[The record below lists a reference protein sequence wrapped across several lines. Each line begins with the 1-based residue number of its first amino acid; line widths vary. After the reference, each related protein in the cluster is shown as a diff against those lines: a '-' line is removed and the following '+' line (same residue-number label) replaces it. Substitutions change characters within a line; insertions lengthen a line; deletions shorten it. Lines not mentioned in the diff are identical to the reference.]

1 MDTQVQVSNSSTTT
15 ISGYGVDRGGPHHPS
30 AYDDSTPLLNRQQH
44 RGTTPLPPSGSGDLT
59 DHLPSLQTQFLLFS
73 VRGHRDVGKD
83 VVTAVTHHD
92 INGMN
97 SVSTVAVKDVD
108 VQMTSLSG
116 YETYV

>member
-1 MDTQVQVSNSSTTT
+1 MVQIICDTP
-15 ISGYGVDRGGPHHPS
+15 Y
-30 AYDDSTPLLNRQQH
+30 
-44 RGTTPLPPSGSGDLT
+44 
-59 DHLPSLQTQFLLFS
+59 FS
-73 VRGHRDVGKD
+73 CLVRAHRDVGKD

>member
-1 MDTQVQVSNSSTTT
+1 MIPLHFSTDNTEETLLYIPLDQVSNTRRTTYDIFYNST
-15 ISGYGVDRGGPHHPS
+15 
-30 AYDDSTPLLNRQQH
+30 
-44 RGTTPLPPSGSGDLT
+44 
-59 DHLPSLQTQFLLFS
+59 FLLGRNS
-73 VRGHRDVGKD
+73 KD

-97 SVSTVAVKDVD
+97 TVSTVAVKDVD

>member
-1 MDTQVQVSNSSTTT
+1 M
-15 ISGYGVDRGGPHHPS
+15 GC
-30 AYDDSTPLLNRQQH
+30 
-44 RGTTPLPPSGSGDLT
+44 
-59 DHLPSLQTQFLLFS
+59 
-73 VRGHRDVGKD
+73 D

-97 SVSTVAVKDVD
+97 AVSTVAVKDVD

>member
-1 MDTQVQVSNSSTTT
+1 MSELATHGSCT
-15 ISGYGVDRGGPHHPS
+15 ILAP
-30 AYDDSTPLLNRQQH
+30 DSHSPLL
-44 RGTTPLPPSGSGDLT
+44 
-59 DHLPSLQTQFLLFS
+59 
-73 VRGHRDVGKD
+73 VRGHRDMGKD

-108 VQMTSLSG
+108 VQLTSLSG

>member
-1 MDTQVQVSNSSTTT
+1 M
-15 ISGYGVDRGGPHHPS
+15 
-30 AYDDSTPLLNRQQH
+30 
-44 RGTTPLPPSGSGDLT
+44 
-59 DHLPSLQTQFLLFS
+59 
-73 VRGHRDVGKD
+73 
-83 VVTAVTHHD
+83 TAVTHHD

>member
-1 MDTQVQVSNSSTTT
+1 MEWVGICIIFGSQWYHFTVRHHENS
-15 ISGYGVDRGGPHHPS
+15 
-30 AYDDSTPLLNRQQH
+30 
-44 RGTTPLPPSGSGDLT
+44 
-59 DHLPSLQTQFLLFS
+59 
-73 VRGHRDVGKD
+73 KD

-97 SVSTVAVKDVD
+97 AVSTVAVKDVD